1 MVHSSSIARGDRVE
15 EMVVK
20 KARVILW
27 MLGVL
32 AVCLLVGLFA
42 SYQQA
47 VRNDE
52 LINQALLSEGK
63 LIEHD
68 LVGRLDIYTY
78 RLRSIRGAIY
88 MLQLPNVTR
97 DLMHRFS
104 QVRDIEKEFPGARG
118 FGFVRRVPLE
128 DEAAFLK
135 RVRAE
140 GRPDFMLRQLVPHK
154 GERFVIEYVEPEHLN
169 LQALGFDLAS
179 ETRRRQA
186 AVTAMETGQATLT
199 APLVLVQESAEPS
212 RAFLLLVPVYASPN
226 TPPTVEERQR
236 ETLGWTYAPLSIR
249 EVMRFIDVLQ
259 AKSLR
264 LTLYDVVGGGTSH
277 LLFDS
282 SPNETSDA
290 AFTVTFDREV
300 YGRTWR
306 FEVASS
312 PAFIQSL
319 ELTSPE
325 RVFGLVALAGLL
337 LTGMTG
343 ALLVSRQRQKTIA
356 AQQARLATI
365 VENSRDAIIGEAL
378 DGTIVTWNPAAE
390 QMFGYSADEVIGRPL
405 APLLLPPERISEDE
419 DLLERVARGELGST
433 LETQRRHKQGHLI
446 DVAITCS
453 LIRESDG
460 EILAAAKLMH
470 DISDRLRAERYLK
483 EFNAR
488 LEQQVSQRTAE
499 LSRLAGLLQGVL
511 NASSEVSIIATD
523 TEGTIMVFNRGA
535 ERLLGYQSGDA
546 VGMLSILSLHEQDEI
561 SRRGEALSAEVG
573 RVVQGLEVLC
583 LKADNEGAETR
594 EWTYI
599 RQDGSAVPVSMIM
612 TAIRTAEGEAIGYL
626 SIAQDITER
635 LRSSEELRAATVAA
649 ERANAAKS
657 LFLANMS
664 HEIRT
669 PMNAVIGVAHL
680 LQSTPLN
687 EEQRNLLGKLEIA
700 GRSLL
705 GIINDILDIAKIE
718 AGEMRL
724 ESRPFSLRQV
734 LRELGELFSPQAE
747 AKGLDFTLEGLD
759 ELPGQVM
766 GDSLRISQILMNLVG
781 NAMKFTAT
789 GGITVRVACQKE
801 GAARARVSL
810 TVIDTGCGI
819 AADVVD
825 QLFSPFTQ
833 ADTSTTRRFG
843 GTGLGL
849 SVVRGLAEQMGGSAG
864 VRSEL
869 GQGSE
874 FWVCVPMEIAQTD
887 LDATATARSLEVV
900 VVDDSEADR
909 QQLARHCR
917 GLGWRV
923 RTLDS
928 GEALLDLLGERVQH
942 GLQLPDVLL
951 VDWQMPGLD
960 GVAVLEESARTLGAN
975 RLPSSLLVSAHEL
988 DGYVRA
994 AGSGLVDQALRKP
1007 VDSSSLFNAVNSAV
1021 VRHVGNTDK
1030 IMLGTD
1036 LDTLS
1041 TRWLEGTRLLLVDD
1055 SEINLEVASLLLG
1068 QQGAEVDTAMNGRE
1082 AVQRLE
1088 QAPER
1093 YDAVLMDVQMPE
1105 MDGYEATRIVRTQL
1119 GLTRLPVIALTAGAL
1134 AEERRQAEAAGMDEF
1149 LSKPL
1154 EPASLIRTLRR
1165 LIEQF
1170 RLEPLP
1176 VRNLSARLEP
1186 LGDQTW
1192 PVIPG
1197 IDARE
1202 AANRLG
1208 NDIQLFLGSL
1218 NKLLN
1223 EFADLEDT
1231 RLAQQLLS
1239 RDAAALVS
1247 KLHKLRGSAG
1257 LLGAMALHRACG
1269 DGESSI
1275 RKQASGA
1282 EQRLALQQVSEALVA
1297 LRAAAAPHLEAQQHA
1312 PAPGSQDS
1320 DETEQALAALISQ
1333 LRGRDMA
1340 AIDTFPD
1347 AVAALVA
1354 KGGQALADA
1363 AWKAVDDLQFDQA
1376 LGILAAHGLTGN
1388 EGSEHA

>member
-1 MVHSSSIARGDRVE
+1 MIKKQ
-15 EMVVK
+15 VVVVV
-20 KARVILW
+20 AW
-27 MLGVL
+27 MLAVL
-32 AVCLLVGLFA
+32 GAGLLVSLLL
-42 SYQQA
+42 SQHQA
-47 VRNDE
+47 TRNQSF
-52 LINQALLSEGK
+52 INQSLLNDGK
-63 LIEHD
+63 LIEHE
-68 LVGRLDIYTY
+68 LIGRLDIYTY
-78 RLRSIRGAIY
+78 RLRSLRGAIY

-97 DLMHRFS
+97 ERMARFS
-104 QVRDIEKEFPGARG
+104 RVRDIEREFPGARG
-118 FGFVRRVPLE
+118 FGFIRRVAAE
-128 DEAAFLK
+128 DETDFL
-135 RVRAE
+135 RRARAD
-140 GRPDFMLRQLVPHK
+140 GKPDFSIRQFAAHD
-154 GERFVIEYVEPEHLN
+154 GDRYVIEYVDPEQRNMSAFGL
-169 LQALGFDLAS
+169 DIAS
-179 ETRRRQA
+179 ETRRRA
-186 AVTAMETGQATLT
+186 AAEHAMDTGQPTLT
-199 APLVLVQESAEPS
+199 APITLVQESVEPS
-212 RAFLLLVPVYASPN
+212 RSFLLLLPVYATPD
-226 TPPTVEERQR
+226 TPPTIVERR
-236 ETLGWTYAPLSIR
+236 RNTLGWTYAPLSMQ
-249 EVMRFIDVLQ
+249 EVMRSMAYPPGELH
-259 AKSLR
+259 
-264 LTLYDVVGGGTSH
+264 LTLYDEADAQTSH
-277 LLFDS
+277 LIYDS
-282 SPNETSDA
+282 SPNQADDDRPGIS
-290 AFTVTFDREV
+290 FQREV

-306 FEVASS
+306 FEIA
-312 PAFIQSL
+312 PHAGYIQSL
-319 ELTSPE
+319 ELPSPE
-325 RVFGLVALAGLL
+325 RVFGIGALTSLL

-365 VENSRDAIIGEAL
+365 IENSRDAIIGEAL
-378 DGTIVTWNPAAE
+378 DGTIITWNPAAE
-390 QMFGYSADEVIGRPL
+390 QMFGYTAAEVIGRPL
-405 APLLLPPERISEDE
+405 APLLVPPERFSEDE

-453 LIRESDG
+453 LIREQDG
-460 EILAAAKLMH
+460 TILAAAKLMH
-470 DISDRLRAERYLK
+470 DISDRLRAENYLR
-483 EFNAR
+483 EFSAK
-488 LEQQVSQRTAE
+488 LELEVSQRTAE

-523 TEGTIMVFNRGA
+523 THGRVAIFNRGA
-535 ERLLGYQSGDA
+535 ERLLGYRADDA
-546 VGMLSILSLHEQDEI
+546 VGLLSILSLHEQGEI
-561 SRRGEALSAEVG
+561 DRRGEELSAEAG
-573 RVVQGLEVLC
+573 RTVQGLDVLF
-583 LKADNEGAETR
+583 LKADSEGAETR

-599 RQDGSAVPVSMIM
+599 RQDGSAVPVSMVM
-612 TAIRTAEGEAIGYL
+612 TAIRTTGGEAIGYL

-635 LRSSEELRAATVAA
+635 RRSSEELRAATVAA

-680 LQSTPLN
+680 LQNTPLN

-734 LRELGELFSPQAE
+734 LQELGELFSPQAE
-747 AKGLDFTLEGLD
+747 AKGLGFTLEGLD
-759 ELPGQVM
+759 ELPAQVL
-766 GDSLRISQILMNLVG
+766 GDSLRINQILMNLVG
-781 NAMKFTAT
+781 NALKFTAT
-789 GGITVRVACQKE
+789 GQITVRVACREVDAEQV
-801 GAARARVSL
+801 RVTL
-810 TVIDTGCGI
+810 TVVDTGCGI

-833 ADTSTTRRFG
+833 ADASTTRRFG

-864 VRSEL
+864 VRSVL

-874 FWVCVPMEIAQTD
+874 FWVEIPLEIAQTD

-923 RTLDS
+923 RMLDS
-928 GEALLDLLGERVQH
+928 GEALLDLLRERVQH
-942 GLQLPDVLL
+942 GFQLPDVLL

-960 GVAVLEESARTLGAN
+960 GVAVLEESARILAPT

-994 AGSGLVDQALRKP
+994 SGGLVDQALRKP

-1021 VRHVGNTDK
+1021 VRHVGNTEK
-1030 IMLGTD
+1030 VMLGTD
-1036 LDTLS
+1036 LDTRS

-1088 QAPER
+1088 QAPDH

-1105 MDGYEATRIVRTQL
+1105 MDGYEATRTLRGKL

-1134 AEERRQAEAAGMDEF
+1134 AEERRQAEAAGMNEF

-1176 VRNLSARLEP
+1176 VRNLSARLEQK
-1186 LGDQTW
+1186 DEQAW

-1208 NDIQLFLGSL
+1208 NDIDLFLGSL
-1218 NKLLN
+1218 NKLFN

-1231 RLAQQLLS
+1231 QLAQQLLS
-1239 RDAAALVS
+1239 RDAAALAG

-1275 RKQASGA
+1275 RRQAGSA

-1297 LRAAAAPHLEAQQHA
+1297 LRAAAAPYLETQLGT
-1312 PAPGSQDS
+1312 PVSGPQDAG
-1320 DETEQALAALISQ
+1320 EAAQALQRLVSQ
-1333 LRGRDMA
+1333 LQGRDMA

-1347 AVAALVA
+1347 AVAALLA

-1376 LGILAAHGLTGN
+1376 LDVLAAHGLIDD

>member
-1 MVHSSSIARGDRVE
+1 MIRRQAVI
-15 EMVVK
+15 VV
-20 KARVILW
+20 AW
-27 MLGVL
+27 MLVVL
-32 AVCLLVGLFA
+32 GAGLLASLLV
-42 SYQQA
+42 SQHQA
-47 VRNDE
+47 NRNQSF
-52 LINQALLSEGK
+52 IHQILLNDGK
-63 LIEHD
+63 LIEHE
-68 LVGRLDIYTY
+68 LIGRLDIYTY

-97 DLMHRFS
+97 DLLARFGR
-104 QVRDIEKEFPGARG
+104 VRDIEKEFPGARG
-118 FGFVRRVPLE
+118 FGFIRRVAPE
-128 DEAAFLK
+128 DEAAFL
-135 RVRAE
+135 RRARAD
-140 GRPDFMLRQLVPHK
+140 GMPDFSIRQFATHA
-154 GERFVIEYVEPEHLN
+154 GERYVIEFVDPAQRN
-169 LQALGFDLAS
+169 QAAFGLDIAS
-179 ETRRRQA
+179 ETRRRLA
-186 AVTAMETGQATLT
+186 AVTAMNTGQPTLT
-199 APLVLVQESAEPS
+199 APITLVQESVEPS
-212 RAFLLLVPVYASPN
+212 RAFLLLLPVYATPD

-236 ETLGWTYAPLSIR
+236 NTLGWAYAPLSMQ
-249 EVMRFIDVLQ
+249 EVMRSMTYPASDLH
-259 AKSLR
+259 
-264 LTLYDVVGGGTSH
+264 LTLYDVVDSNTSH
-277 LLFDS
+277 LIYDS
-282 SPNETSDA
+282 LPDHVDDGVASAS
-290 AFTVTFDREV
+290 FQREV

-306 FEVASS
+306 FEITPHASY
-312 PAFIQSL
+312 IQRL
-319 ELTSPE
+319 ELPSPE
-325 RVFGLVALAGLL
+325 RVFGIGTLASLL

-343 ALLVSRQRQKTIA
+343 ALLVSRQRQRTIS

-365 VENSRDAIIGEAL
+365 IENSRDAIIGEAL

-390 QMFGYSADEVIGRPL
+390 QMFGYRADEVIGRPL
-405 APLLLPPERISEDE
+405 APLLVPPERFSEDE
-419 DLLERVARGELGST
+419 DLLERVSRGELGST

-453 LIRESDG
+453 LIREPDG
-460 EILAAAKLMH
+460 TILAAAKLMH
-470 DISDRLRAERYLK
+470 DISDRLRAENYLR
-483 EFNAR
+483 EFSAK
-488 LEQQVSQRTAE
+488 LELEVSQRTAE

-523 TEGTIMVFNRGA
+523 THGRVAIFNRGA
-535 ERLLGYQSGDA
+535 ERLLGYRADDA
-546 VGMLSILSLHEQDEI
+546 VGLLSILSLHEQGEI
-561 SRRGEALSAEVG
+561 NRRGEELSAEAG
-573 RVVQGLEVLC
+573 RRVQGLEVLC
-583 LKADNEGAETR
+583 LKADSEGAETR

-599 RQDGSAVPVSMIM
+599 RQDGSAVPVSMVM
-612 TAIRTAEGEAIGYL
+612 TAIRTTGGEAIGYL

-635 LRSSEELRAATVAA
+635 RRSSEELRAATVAA

-680 LQSTPLN
+680 LQNTPLN

-734 LRELGELFSPQAE
+734 LQELGELFSPQAE
-747 AKGLDFTLEGLD
+747 AKGLGFTLEGLD
-759 ELPGQVM
+759 ELPAQVL
-766 GDSLRISQILMNLVG
+766 GDSLRINQILMNLVG
-781 NAMKFTAT
+781 NALKFTAT
-789 GGITVRVACQKE
+789 GQITVRVACREVHAEQV
-801 GAARARVSL
+801 RVTL
-810 TVIDTGCGI
+810 TVVDTGCGI

-833 ADTSTTRRFG
+833 ADASTTRRFG

-864 VRSEL
+864 VRSVL

-874 FWVCVPMEIAQTD
+874 FWVEIPLEIAQTD

-923 RTLDS
+923 RMLDS
-928 GEALLDLLGERVQH
+928 GEALLDLLRERVQH
-942 GLQLPDVLL
+942 GFQLPDVLL

-960 GVAVLEESARTLGAN
+960 GVAVLEESARILAPT

-994 AGSGLVDQALRKP
+994 SGGLVDQALRKP

-1021 VRHVGNTDK
+1021 VRHLGNTEK
-1030 IMLGTD
+1030 VMLGTD
-1036 LDTLS
+1036 LDTRS

-1088 QAPER
+1088 QAPDH

-1105 MDGYEATRIVRTQL
+1105 MDGYEATRTLRGKL

-1134 AEERRQAEAAGMDEF
+1134 AEERRQAEAAGMNEF

-1154 EPASLIRTLRR
+1154 EPTSLIRTLRR

-1176 VRNLSARLEP
+1176 VRNLSARLEQK
-1186 LGDQTW
+1186 DEQAW

-1208 NDIQLFLGSL
+1208 NDIDLFLGSL
-1218 NKLLN
+1218 NKLFN

-1231 RLAQQLLS
+1231 QLAQQLLS
-1239 RDAAALVS
+1239 RDAAALAG

-1275 RKQASGA
+1275 RRPAGSA

-1297 LRAAAAPHLEAQQHA
+1297 LRAAAAPYLETQLGT
-1312 PAPGSQDS
+1312 PASGPQDAG
-1320 DETEQALAALISQ
+1320 EAEQALQRLVSQ
-1333 LRGRDMA
+1333 LQGRDMA

-1347 AVAALVA
+1347 AVAALLA

-1376 LGILAAHGLTGN
+1376 LDVLAAHGLIDD

>member
-1 MVHSSSIARGDRVE
+1 MAREDRVE
-15 EMVVK
+15 AMVVN

-32 AVCLLVGLFA
+32 VVCLLFGLFA
-42 SYQQA
+42 GHQQA
-47 VRNDE
+47 ARNDA
-52 LINQALLSEGK
+52 LINQALFSEGK
-63 LIEHD
+63 AIEHE
-68 LVGRLDIYTY
+68 LISRLDIYTY

-97 DLMHRFS
+97 ELMHRFS

-118 FGFVRRVPLE
+118 FGFVRRVPV
-128 DEAAFLK
+128 DEEVAFV
-135 RVRAE
+135 RRARAE
-140 GRPDFMLRQLVPHK
+140 GRPDFTLRQMTPHK

-169 LQALGFDLAS
+169 LQVLGFDLAS

-186 AVTAMETGQATLT
+186 AVTAMDTGQATLT
-199 APLVLVQESAEPS
+199 APIALVQESAEPS

-226 TPPTVEERQR
+226 TPPTVEARQR
-236 ETLGWTYAPLSIR
+236 EALGWTYAPLSMR
-249 EVMRFIDVLQ
+249 EVMRSIDVQ
-259 AKSLR
+259 AKNLR

-282 SPNETSDA
+282 SPNDTNDA
-290 AFTVTFDREV
+290 AFTVTFEREV

-306 FEVASS
+306 FEIASS
-312 PAFIQSL
+312 PAFIRAL

-325 RVFGLVALAGLL
+325 HAFGFVVLAGLL

-365 VENSRDAIIGEAL
+365 IENSRDAIIGEAL
-378 DGTIVTWNPAAE
+378 DGTIITWNPAAE
-390 QMFGYSADEVIGRPL
+390 QMFGYTAAEVIGRPL

-453 LIRESDG
+453 LIREPDG
-460 EILAAAKLMH
+460 TILAAAKLMH
-470 DISDRLRAERYLK
+470 DISDRLRAENYLR
-483 EFNAR
+483 EFNAK
-488 LEQQVSQRTAE
+488 LEREVSQRTAE
-499 LSRLAGLLQGVL
+499 LARLAGLLQGVL

-523 TEGTIMVFNRGA
+523 TQGTVMIFNRGA
-535 ERLLGYQSGDA
+535 ERLLGYRTDDA
-546 VGMLSILSLHEQDEI
+546 VGLLSILSLHEQSELD
-561 SRRGEALSAEVG
+561 RRGEELSIEAG
-573 RVVQGLEVLC
+573 HAVQGLEVLC
-583 LKADNEGAETR
+583 LKADSEGAETR

-612 TAIRTAEGEAIGYL
+612 TAIRTTEGEAIGYL

-680 LQSTPLN
+680 LQNTPLN

-747 AKGLDFTLEGLD
+747 AKGLGFALEGLD
-759 ELPGQVM
+759 ELPAQVL
-766 GDSLRISQILMNLVG
+766 GDSLRINQILMNLVG
-781 NAMKFTAT
+781 NALKFTAT
-789 GGITVRVACQKE
+789 GQITVRVACRKA
-801 GAARARVSL
+801 GAGQTRVTL
-810 TVIDTGCGI
+810 TVVDTGCGI

-833 ADTSTTRRFG
+833 ADASTTRRFG

-864 VRSEL
+864 VRSVL

-874 FWVCVPMEIAQTD
+874 FWVEIPLEIAQTD

-923 RTLDS
+923 RMLDS
-928 GEALLDLLGERVQH
+928 GEALLDLLRERVQH

-960 GVAVLEESARTLGAN
+960 GFAVLEESARILGTT

-994 AGSGLVDQALRKP
+994 SGGLVDQALRKP

-1021 VRHVGNTDK
+1021 VRHVGNTEK
-1030 IMLGTD
+1030 VMLGTD
-1036 LDTLS
+1036 LDTRS

-1088 QAPER
+1088 QAPDH

-1105 MDGYEATRIVRTQL
+1105 MDGYEATRTLRGKL

-1134 AEERRQAEAAGMDEF
+1134 AEERRQAEAAGMNEF

-1176 VRNLSARLEP
+1176 VRNLSARLQQKDE
-1186 LGDQTW
+1186 QAW

-1208 NDIQLFLGSL
+1208 NDVDLFLSAL
-1218 NKLLN
+1218 NKLFN
-1223 EFADLEDT
+1223 EFADLEDAQ
-1231 RLAQQLLS
+1231 LVQQLLS
-1239 RDAAALVS
+1239 RDAAALAG

-1275 RKQASGA
+1275 RKQAGSA

-1297 LRAAAAPHLEAQQHA
+1297 LRAAAAPYLEAQLGT
-1312 PAPGSQDS
+1312 PASGPQDAG
-1320 DETEQALAALISQ
+1320 EAEQALERLITQ
-1333 LRGRDMA
+1333 LKGRDMA

-1347 AVAALVA
+1347 AVAALLA

-1376 LGILAAHGLTGN
+1376 LDVLAAHGLIGN

>member
-1 MVHSSSIARGDRVE
+1 MIRRQ
-15 EMVVK
+15 VVIVV
-20 KARVILW
+20 AW
-27 MLGVL
+27 MLVVL
-32 AVCLLVGLFA
+32 GAGLLASLLV
-42 SYQQA
+42 SQHQA
-47 VRNDE
+47 NRNQSF
-52 LINQALLSEGK
+52 IHQMLLNDGK
-63 LIEHD
+63 LIEHE
-68 LVGRLDIYTY
+68 LIGRLDIYTY
-78 RLRSIRGAIY
+78 RLRSLRGAIY

-97 DLMHRFS
+97 ERMARFS
-104 QVRDIEKEFPGARG
+104 RVRDIEREFPGARG
-118 FGFVRRVPLE
+118 FGFIRRVAAE
-128 DEAAFLK
+128 DEADFL
-135 RVRAE
+135 RRARAD
-140 GRPDFMLRQLVPHK
+140 GKPDFSIRQFAAHD
-154 GERFVIEYVEPEHLN
+154 GDRYVIEYVDPEQRN
-169 LQALGFDLAS
+169 LAAFGLDIAS
-179 ETRRRQA
+179 ETHRRVA
-186 AVTAMETGQATLT
+186 AVTAMNTGQPTLT
-199 APLVLVQESAEPS
+199 APITLVQESVEPS
-212 RAFLLLVPVYASPN
+212 RSFLLLLPVYVTPG
-226 TPPTVEERQR
+226 TPPTVDERQR
-236 ETLGWTYAPLSIR
+236 NTLGWTYAPLSMQ
-249 EVMRFIDVLQ
+249 EVMRSMTYPAGDLH
-259 AKSLR
+259 
-264 LTLYDVVGGGTSH
+264 LTLYDVVDSNTNH
-277 LLFDS
+277 LIYDS
-282 SPNETSDA
+282 SPNHVDDGVASA
-290 AFTVTFDREV
+290 SFQREV

-306 FEVASS
+306 FEITPHASY
-312 PAFIQSL
+312 IQSL
-319 ELTSPE
+319 ELPSPE
-325 RVFGLVALAGLL
+325 RVFGIGTLASLL

-343 ALLVSRQRQKTIA
+343 ALLVSRQRQKTIS

-365 VENSRDAIIGEAL
+365 IENSRDAIIGEAL

-390 QMFGYSADEVIGRPL
+390 QMFGYRADEVIGRPL
-405 APLLLPPERISEDE
+405 APLLVPPERFSEDE
-419 DLLERVARGELGST
+419 ELLERVSRGELGST

-453 LIRESDG
+453 LIREPDG
-460 EILAAAKLMH
+460 TILAAAKLMH
-470 DISDRLRAERYLK
+470 DISDRLRAENYLR
-483 EFNAR
+483 EFNAK
-488 LEQQVSQRTAE
+488 LELEVSQRTAE

-523 TEGTIMVFNRGA
+523 THGRVAIFNRGA
-535 ERLLGYQSGDA
+535 ERLLGYRADDA
-546 VGMLSILSLHEQDEI
+546 VGLLSILSLHQQGEI
-561 SRRGEALSAEVG
+561 DRRGEELSAEAG
-573 RVVQGLEVLC
+573 RTVQGLDVLF
-583 LKADNEGAETR
+583 LKADSEGAETR
-594 EWTYI
+594 EWTYL
-599 RQDGSAVPVSMIM
+599 RQDGSAVPVSMVM
-612 TAIRTAEGEAIGYL
+612 TAIRTTEGEALGYL

-635 LRSSEELRAATVAA
+635 LRSSEELRAAKVAA

-680 LQSTPLN
+680 LQNTPLN

-734 LRELGELFSPQAE
+734 LMELGELFSPQAE
-747 AKGLDFTLEGLD
+747 AKGLGFALEGLD
-759 ELPGQVM
+759 ELPAQVL
-766 GDSLRISQILMNLVG
+766 GDSLRINQILMNLVG
-781 NAMKFTAT
+781 NALKFTAT
-789 GGITVRVACQKE
+789 GQITVRVACREADAEQV
-801 GAARARVSL
+801 RVTL
-810 TVIDTGCGI
+810 TVVDTGCGI
-819 AADVVD
+819 AADVVG

-833 ADTSTTRRFG
+833 ADASTTRRFG

-849 SVVRGLAEQMGGSAG
+849 SVVRGLAEQMGGRAG
-864 VRSEL
+864 VRSVL

-874 FWVCVPMEIAQTD
+874 FWVEIPLEIAQTD

-923 RTLDS
+923 RMLDR
-928 GEALLDLLGERVQH
+928 GEALLDLLRERVQH

-960 GVAVLEESARTLGAN
+960 GVAVLEESARILGPS

-988 DGYVRA
+988 DSAVRSA
-994 AGSGLVDQALRKP
+994 SNGLVAQALRKP

-1030 IMLGTD
+1030 VMLGTD
-1036 LDTLS
+1036 LDTRS

-1055 SEINLEVASLLLG
+1055 SEINLEVASLLLS

-1105 MDGYEATRIVRTQL
+1105 MDGYEATRTLRGKL

-1134 AEERRQAEAAGMDEF
+1134 AEERRQAEAAGMNEF

-1176 VRNLSARLEP
+1176 VRNLSARLEQK
-1186 LGDQTW
+1186 DEQAW

-1208 NDIQLFLGSL
+1208 NDIDLFLGSL
-1218 NKLLN
+1218 NKLFN

-1231 RLAQQLLS
+1231 QLAQQLLS
-1239 RDAAALVS
+1239 RDAAAVAG

-1275 RKQASGA
+1275 RKQASSA

-1297 LRAAAAPHLEAQQHA
+1297 LRAAAAPYLEAQLGT
-1312 PAPGSQDS
+1312 PASGPQDAG
-1320 DETEQALAALISQ
+1320 EAEQALERLITQ
-1333 LRGRDMA
+1333 LQGRDMA

-1347 AVAALVA
+1347 AVAALLA
-1354 KGGQALADA
+1354 KGGQALANA
-1363 AWKAVDDLQFDQA
+1363 TWKAVDDLQFDQA
-1376 LGILAAHGLTGN
+1376 LDVLAAHGLIDD